1 MSYSPPQQTWST
13 STVRS
18 HSSCRRCLCCSRPAS
33 LWIADNRFTAVSTW
47 EPQAPDDLPI
57 MNRAILQEQWAV
69 PAQDEQEEEIS
80 LRDYVGIILQSWKLA
95 LAILLLAGLIGA
107 YIAWTTPPVYQSNA
121 LIQVEPKSGGGMGAG
136 LDPMAMMFQEPAQGL
151 AEIEILQSRSVL
163 RRQVKELK
171 LDIVAEPRHYG
182 GLGAALAR
190 RYGNRAAPADP
201 PRTVMSLLPRSL
213 KSYLPNLG
221 SYAWGGERIMLPRL
235 QVAPALLGVSLVLE
249 TGDAGSYRVYCEDG
263 TRAYCDPAR
272 TLLAGEVGEPARA
285 RTPAGQVKMFVAE
298 LKARP
303 GTQFELT
310 RLPTLVAVQNLQEQ
324 ITATETS
331 EGTGM
336 LTITLKAPGPAAV
349 RNRLNAIANSY
360 LRQNVQRQ
368 SEEARR
374 TLAFVNS
381 QLPELRTN
389 VNVTEAAMRDYQ
401 ADRGTVDLSLEA
413 QGILSSMAKVEQ
425 QLSLLDLREAE
436 LLRTYTDNH
445 PLVESLNDK
454 RVRLEQNGAQ
464 IEAQMKELPDVES
477 DYLKLARNAK
487 VANGLYL
494 QLLNRAQEL
503 KVTEA
508 GVTGYVHIVD
518 YAFRPLLPAGP
529 NRIMIVVIA
538 LTLGAVIAAG
548 LIFLKRAFARSL
560 ETPDLIERKLGL
572 PVYAT
577 IPHSKRQ
584 STLYRSKRKK
594 ADSGPDVLARSAST
608 DNAIESLRSLRT
620 SLQFALMEAKNNVIT
635 ITGPTPGL
643 GKTFVAV
650 NLAFLLSDIDKRVLL
665 IDADLRR
672 GYMHRYL
679 GHNRA
684 PGLSDLIAGRCKLSQ
699 AVHLIDNKGL
709 S

>member
-1 MSYSPPQQTWST
+1 
-13 STVRS
+13 
-18 HSSCRRCLCCSRPAS
+18 
-33 LWIADNRFTAVSTW
+33 
-47 EPQAPDDLPI
+47 
-57 MNRAILQEQWAV
+57 
-69 PAQDEQEEEIS
+69 
-80 LRDYVGIILQSWKLA
+80 
-95 LAILLLAGLIGA
+95 
-107 YIAWTTPPVYQSNA
+107 
-121 LIQVEPKSGGGMGAG
+121 
-136 LDPMAMMFQEPAQGL
+136 
-151 AEIEILQSRSVL
+151 
-163 RRQVKELK
+163 
-171 LDIVAEPRHYG
+171 
-182 GLGAALAR
+182 
-190 RYGNRAAPADP
+190 
-201 PRTVMSLLPRSL
+201 
-213 KSYLPNLG
+213 
-221 SYAWGGERIMLPRL
+221 
-235 QVAPALLGVSLVLE
+235 
-249 TGDAGSYRVYCEDG
+249 
-263 TRAYCDPAR
+263 
-272 TLLAGEVGEPARA
+272 
-285 RTPAGQVKMFVAE
+285 
-298 LKARP
+298 
-303 GTQFELT
+303 
-310 RLPTLVAVQNLQEQ
+310 
-324 ITATETS
+324 
-331 EGTGM
+331 M

-454 RVRLEQNGAQ
+454 RVRLKQNGAQ

-577 IPHSKRQ
+577 IPYSKRQ
-584 STLYRSKRKK
+584 STLHRSKRKG
-594 ADSGPDVLARSAST
+594 SGSEHDVLARIAST

-709 S
+709 YFMATGTIPPNPSELLVHDNFNRLIEQVSEDYDMVIFDTPPILNLTDGIVIAKQSGTTFLVVRGGESTIHDVEHSAKRLQQNDIKLNGVIFNDLKVSASKYGYGRYGYYNYKYKAAKA